1 MTEQDSPKN
10 IENCLIYGH
19 LKMGTQTQYLT
30 NLQSHNSKKMS
41 SWWQNGRR
49 ICHIGPNALKLCIQ
63 LLKAQKLKVN
73 EYGLKMF
80 PNYLF
85 YQEKLSGGVLKT
97 PPLWLIGLTNWI
109 IIIHKNSFKQINI
122 FSVKIYILS
131 FIFYV

>member
-10 IENCLIYGH
+10 IENCSIYGH

-63 LLKAQKLKVN
+63 LLKAQKQKVN

-85 YQEKLSGGVLKT
+85 YQEKLSGGGLKT
-97 PPLWLIGLTNWI
+97 PPPLTNRVKFLIFCITLIFMAYVMWI
-109 IIIHKNSFKQINI
+109 CCSIAII
-122 FSVKIYILS
+122 
-131 FIFYV
+131 